1 MASVK
6 CECAGKASGKGPVI
20 VAGLG
25 LSNLEAVNYLL
36 SKGIVP
42 IVCDTRENPP
52 LRAKLPEN
60 VRFIGGEFQPELFA
74 TASMVVPGPGI
85 PLYNPAM
92 KAAAAAGADIAG
104 DVELFARETRSKVL
118 AVTGSNG
125 KSTVTTLLGL
135 MGKAAGIKTEM
146 GANIGVPVLSLL
158 KDEPDLAVLELSSF
172 ELETVS
178 SLKAVGA
185 VCLNVTEDHLDRYE
199 GSLEKYGMAKHRIFR
214 NAEHIAAN
222 REDKRSFPDYYAKET
237 GVSPRKPDI
246 TFGTESSEDYGVR
259 KDGAEY
265 ILMKKGRDVLKA
277 SEMRIVGRHNISNA
291 LAAMALADFA
301 GIPEKAQLE
310 VLRTF
315 PGLRHRCEFVARIN
329 GVSFYNDSKATNVG
343 STLAAVS
350 GLRDVFP
357 EAHIYLLAGGLGKG
371 QDFAPV
377 GDLLSCGAVEKM
389 YCFGRDAGQIMSA
402 SPAEKTAGV
411 PDMKSALD
419 AARADAK
426 DGDIVLLAPAC
437 ASMDQFKNFE
447 VRGEEFIRMV
457 KETA

>member
-1 MASVK
+1 MNQVNGKS
-6 CECAGKASGKGPVI
+6 AGKGHVI

-36 SKGIVP
+36 GKGIVP
-42 IVCDTRENPP
+42 VVCDTRENPP
-52 LRAKLPEN
+52 LRAKLPES
-60 VRFIGGEFQPELFA
+60 VKFISGEFSPELFA

-92 KAAAAAGADIAG
+92 KAAAEAGADIAG
-104 DVELFARETRSKVL
+104 DVELFARETKSKVL
-118 AVTGSNG
+118 AITGSNG

-135 MGKAAGIKTEM
+135 MGKAAGIKTET
-146 GANIGVPVLSLL
+146 GAHIGGPVLSLL
-158 KDEPDLAVLELSSF
+158 KDAPELAVLELSSC
-172 ELETVS
+172 ELETVK

-214 NAEHIAAN
+214 NALHIAAN

>member
-1 MASVK
+1 MNQVNGKS
-6 CECAGKASGKGPVI
+6 AGKGHVI

-36 SKGIVP
+36 GKGIVP
-42 IVCDTRENPP
+42 VVCDTRENPP
-52 LRAKLPEN
+52 LRAKLPES
-60 VRFIGGEFQPELFA
+60 VKFISGEFSPELFA

-92 KAAAAAGADIAG
+92 KAAAEAGADIAG
-104 DVELFARETRSKVL
+104 DVELFARETKSKVL
-118 AVTGSNG
+118 AITGSNG

-135 MGKAAGIKTEM
+135 MGKAAGIKTET

-158 KDEPDLAVLELSSF
+158 KDAPELAVLELSSF
-172 ELETVS
+172 ELETVK

-199 GSLEKYGMAKHRIFR
+199 GSLKKYGMAKHRIFR
-214 NAEHIAAN
+214 NALHIAAN

-329 GVSFYNDSKATNVG
+329 GVSFYNVSKATNVG

>member
-1 MASVK
+1 MNQVNGKS
-6 CECAGKASGKGPVI
+6 AGKGHVI

-36 SKGIVP
+36 GKGIVP
-42 IVCDTRENPP
+42 VVCDTRENPP
-52 LRAKLPEN
+52 LRAKLPES
-60 VRFIGGEFQPELFA
+60 VKFISGEFSPELFA

-92 KAAAAAGADIAG
+92 KAAAEAGADIAG
-104 DVELFARETRSKVL
+104 DVELFARETKSKVL
-118 AVTGSNG
+118 AITGSNG

-135 MGKAAGIKTEM
+135 MGKAAGIKTET

-158 KDEPDLAVLELSSF
+158 KDAPELAVLELSSF
-172 ELETVS
+172 ELETVK

-214 NAEHIAAN
+214 NALHIDEN
-222 REDKRSFPDYYAKET
+222 REDKRGFPEYYAKEN
-237 GVSPRKPDI
+237 GVAPRKPDI

-419 AARADAK
+419 AARADAQ

>member
-1 MASVK
+1 
-6 CECAGKASGKGPVI
+6 
-20 VAGLG
+20 
-25 LSNLEAVNYLL
+25 
-36 SKGIVP
+36 
-42 IVCDTRENPP
+42 
-52 LRAKLPEN
+52 
-60 VRFIGGEFQPELFA
+60 
-74 TASMVVPGPGI
+74 
-85 PLYNPAM
+85 M

-222 REDKRSFPDYYAKET
+222 REDKRSFPDYYARET
-237 GVSPRKPDI
+237 GAEPRKPDI
-246 TFGTESSEDYGVR
+246 TFGTESGDDYGVR
-259 KDGAEY
+259 KEGSEY
-265 ILMKKGRDVLKA
+265 ILMKKGRDVIRA
-277 SEMRIVGRHNISNA
+277 SEMKIVGRHNISNA

-301 GIPEKAQLE
+301 GIPEEAQLE

-315 PGLRHRCEFVARIN
+315 PGLRHRCEFVAKIS

-357 EAHIYLLAGGLGKG
+357 DAHIFLLAGGLGKG

-377 GDLLSCGAVEKM
+377 GDLLRNGAVAKM
-389 YCFGRDAGQIMSA
+389 YCFGRDAAQIISA
-402 SPAEKTAGV
+402 SPAEKTVSV

-426 DGDIVLLAPAC
+426 EGDIVLLAPAC

>member
-1 MASVK
+1 MNQVNGKS
-6 CECAGKASGKGPVI
+6 AGKGHVI

-36 SKGIVP
+36 GKGIVP
-42 IVCDTRENPP
+42 VVCDTRENPP
-52 LRAKLPEN
+52 LRAKLPES
-60 VRFIGGEFQPELFA
+60 VKFISGEFSPELFA

-92 KAAAAAGADIAG
+92 KAAAEAGADIAG
-104 DVELFARETRSKVL
+104 DVELFARETKSKVL
-118 AVTGSNG
+118 AITGSNG

-135 MGKAAGIKTEM
+135 MGKAAGIKTET

-158 KDEPDLAVLELSSF
+158 KDAPELAVLELSSF
-172 ELETVS
+172 ELETVK

-214 NAEHIAAN
+214 NALHIAAN

-315 PGLRHRCEFVARIN
+315 PGHRHRSEFVARIN